1 MWQQFLINMAQNIM
15 GHVPV
20 SIYVQQ
26 FKVAV
31 SVSSPVNLFPHSLLY
46 SRDSITEPAH
56 LKYNLR
62 SFTVSVAFVSQGLS
76 LYILNIIDFSGRW
89 VLKVSGRDQ
98 FGQGGNQNVNM
109 L

>member
-20 SIYVQQ
+20 SIYVQ

-46 SRDSITEPAH
+46 SRDSAH

-62 SFTVSVAFVSQGLS
+62 SFTVSVALVSQGLS